1 MPAIKYKKYFLF
13 SLPYYDEEFGR
24 WHPYASVWNVFGYA
38 RHNTYYYHHVKE
50 LNNSFKTEE
59 QALSFGFI
67 IARAWIDELL

>member
-13 SLPYYDEEFGR
+13 SRPYYDEEFEFWR
-24 WHPYASVWNVFGYA
+24 PYASVWNVFGYGH
-38 RHNTYYYHHVKE
+38 HNTSYYHRVKE